1 MKSTTYLKNLKIT
14 PKKLRFY
21 LKAVKKMSPVES
33 LRFLYYGKQKATS
46 VLYKSIESAISNAK
60 LALKVSPDLLTFKL
74 LTVEEGQKLK
84 RYLPGSRGN
93 VKPIKR
99 RMSHIKIILEARD
112 VKLAPSKIEV
122 SKELPVKNL
131 KSQNSNVKSDTKTK
145 EKEKLEVEKIKK

>member
-21 LKAVKKMSPVES
+21 LKAVKKMSPSES

>member
-1 MKSTTYLKNLKIT
+1 
-14 PKKLRFY
+14 
-21 LKAVKKMSPVES
+21 
-33 LRFLYYGKQKATS
+33 
-46 VLYKSIESAISNAK
+46 
-60 LALKVSPDLLTFKL
+60 

-112 VKLAPSKIEV
+112 VKMAPSKIEV

-131 KSQNSNVKSDTKTK
+131 KSQNSNVKSTCQIYKS
-145 EKEKLEVEKIKK
+145 KKRFKDLRCSFEF